1 LNSSAVSTMNNVNNN
16 RLEIMVFLK
25 MLLSL
30 ILLLVLSLPNAL
42 AAQVTY
48 IPLDQ
53 AVASVKKDEKIK
65 ILDAETIELNGKMVH
80 QIKLLTKDGHV
91 KKILINT
98 TSD

>member
-1 LNSSAVSTMNNVNNN
+1 MNSSAVSNMNNVNNN

-25 MLLSL
+25 ILLSL

-48 IPLDQ
+48 ITLDQ
-53 AVASVKKDEKIK
+53 AVASVKKDEKVK
-65 ILDAETIELNGKMVH
+65 ILDAETIELKGKMVH

>member
-1 LNSSAVSTMNNVNNN
+1 MNSSAVSTMNNVNNN

-25 MLLSL
+25 TLFLL
-30 ILLLVLSLPNAL
+30 ILLLVLSLPTAL
-42 AAQVTY
+42 AAQVAY
-48 IPLDQ
+48 ITLDE

-65 ILDAETIELNGKMVH
+65 ILDAETIELRGKMVH

-91 KKILINT
+91 KKILIKT

>member
-1 LNSSAVSTMNNVNNN
+1 M
-16 RLEIMVFLK
+16 IFLRTWF
-25 MLLSL
+25 LL

-42 AAQVTY
+42 AAKAAHIT
-48 IPLDQ
+48 LDA

-65 ILDAETIELNGKMVH
+65 ILDAETIELKGKMVH